1 MKGQKDESK
10 EKEENKAKENILPD
24 DQGTGLYDLGV
35 AIGGQGG
42 GLVGN
47 DNPGRIENPADK
59 KEETQS

>member
-1 MKGQKDESK
+1 MIDPKDELK
-10 EKEENKAKENILPD
+10 AKEENKVNENVLPD

-42 GLVGN
+42 GLIGN
-47 DNPGRIENPADK
+47 DNPGRTENPTDK